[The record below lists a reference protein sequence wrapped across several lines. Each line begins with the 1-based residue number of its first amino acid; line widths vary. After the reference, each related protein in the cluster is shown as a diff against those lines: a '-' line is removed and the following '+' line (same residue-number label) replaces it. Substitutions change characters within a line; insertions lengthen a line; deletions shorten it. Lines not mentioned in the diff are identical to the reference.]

1 MILQLDASTKTPF
14 SVDLDK
20 LKTIAIY
27 GEFDIKSQR
36 MINLTNL
43 NDLRGKISTCQGNGN
58 TVCEQNIC
66 LIDDNLIHN
75 VNTISHTLGW
85 TAYNYSEF
93 WGRKYQEGLDLR
105 LGTKEPTYRVK
116 SMTKL
121 SSKPESLPKQ
131 FNAIDHWPGFISE
144 VRDQGW
150 CGSSWAI
157 STSSGIEMLDL
168 SCFQIE
174 KKRHFHCISK

>member
-1 MILQLDASTKTPF
+1 MILL
-14 SVDLDK
+14 
-20 LKTIAIY
+20 
-27 GEFDIKSQR
+27 
-36 MINLTNL
+36 LT
-43 NDLRGKISTCQGNGN
+43 RGISTCQGNGH
-58 TVCEQNIC
+58 TVCEQNTC
-66 LIDDNLIHN
+66 LIDDSLVHN

-93 WGRKYQEGLDLR
+93 WGRKYQEGLELR

-116 SMTKL
+116 AMTKL
-121 SSKPESLPKQ
+121 SNKPESLPRE

-157 STSSGIEMLDL
+157 STSSGKLIHLVDVL
-168 SCFQIE
+168 FRTKLIFIVLNYNFSCV
-174 KKRHFHCISK
+174 